1 MNKSMIL
8 CSLFGICLASN
19 VSLASDSRLLE
30 RDKFLSMIR
39 LISSP
44 DNFDEQVVQV
54 YGVLKTH
61 VDGKKIKSAIVCAD
75 VESAKR
81 RVRPN
86 CVLLDS
92 GYFSNNDFLRN
103 YSEKY
108 VLVNGL
114 FNRADSVVDMYLGT
128 IEKVQAVELIETP

>member
-1 MNKSMIL
+1 MNKSMFF
-8 CSLFGICLASN
+8 CSLFGICFASSM
-19 VSLASDSRLLE
+19 SLASDGKLLE

-44 DNFDEQVVQV
+44 NDFDEQVVQV

-61 VDGKKIKSAIVCAD
+61 VDGKRILGAIVCAD

-92 GYFSNNDFLRN
+92 DYVLNNDFLRD

-114 FNRADSVVDMYLGT
+114 FDRSNSVVDMYLGT
-128 IEKVQAVELIETP
+128 IQKIQAIELIERP